1 MTVRVISRDN
11 GVGLSRDLQL
21 VADVLRDAG
30 LDVDTLGFGSDK
42 LINALRQHWL
52 RLAHTW
58 RSDVDTQVFLERM
71 YPRCLP
77 LARRRNL
84 LIPNPEW
91 TTVESQP
98 LLARFD
104 RVLCKTRHAQAI
116 FGALGCATAYIGF
129 TSEDRFSPDITRDA
143 TFFHLAG
150 RSSAKGTQVLLAAW
164 RRHPEWPALTVVQ
177 SAKTA
182 AVATGAA
189 NIEHISGHVDEA
201 SLRRMQNR
209 HLFHVC
215 PSEAEG
221 FGHYLMEGLSVGAI
235 VLTTDGAPMNEL
247 VTPERGLLI
256 APARVGTLNLA
267 PRYFVDIAGI
277 EAAVETALRLNP
289 DQRAAMSAAAR
300 LFFLDNDRAF
310 RKRFIAALA
319 S

>member
-21 VADVLRDAG
+21 VAGVLRDAG
-30 LDVDTLGFGSDK
+30 IKVETMGFGSDK

-52 RLAHTW
+52 RLRTS
-58 RSDVDTQVFLERM
+58 RDKIDTQMFLERI

-77 LARRRNL
+77 LATRNL

-104 RVLCKTRHAQAI
+104 RILCKTRHAQAI

-129 TSEDRFSPDITRDA
+129 TSEDHFAPDVTREN

-164 RRHPEWPALTVVQ
+164 RRHPEWPSLTVVQ

-182 AVATGAA
+182 AVATSEA
-189 NIEHISGHVDEA
+189 NIEHVSSHVDEA

-209 HLFHVC
+209 HRFHLC

-221 FGHYLMEGLSVGAI
+221 FGHYLMEGLGVGAI
-235 VLTTDGAPMNEL
+235 VITTDGAPMNEL

-256 APARVGTLNLA
+256 PPARVGTLNLA

-277 EAAVETALRLNP
+277 EAAVETALRLTP
-289 DQRAAMSAAAR
+289 AQRAAMSAAAR
-300 LFFLDNDRAF
+300 RLFLDNDLAF
-310 RKRFIAALA
+310 RQRLVAVLA